1 MPLYHMFP
9 LLYSVTSTAAVTG
22 RMIAQLDSA
31 GPSPIKAEFSD
42 NPTPP
47 KDKSTGLQSVEEE
60 HSSIGC
66 EKMYVVWK
74 N

>member
-9 LLYSVTSTAAVTG
+9 LLYSFISTATVTG
-22 RMIAQLDSA
+22 QTIAQLDSA
-31 GPSPIKAEFSD
+31 GPSPFKVEFSGD
-42 NPTPP
+42 ATPP
-47 KDKSTGLQSVEEE
+47 KDQSTGVQPVEEE
-60 HSSIGC
+60 PSLTGC